1 VGREMTWSYVDQN
14 RIGDHMW
21 WIGDNGRFQSHYPEW
36 RLEYDVEHILKE
48 IHELNLERWSR

>member
-36 RLEYDVEHILKE
+36 RLEYDVERILKE